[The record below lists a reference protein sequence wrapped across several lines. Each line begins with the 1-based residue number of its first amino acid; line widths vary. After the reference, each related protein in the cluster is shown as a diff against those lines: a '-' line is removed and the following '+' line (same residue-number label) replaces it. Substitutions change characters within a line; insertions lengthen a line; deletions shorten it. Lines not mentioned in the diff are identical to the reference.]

1 METLKR
7 EFYPLKNLPGS
18 PFTALTAKTTHG
30 GIWVLEFMG
39 AEVLICIQGTSLV
52 AFGLG
57 GILFDNVSRS
67 LHFLIS
73 P

>member
-1 METLKR
+1 VETLKR
-7 EFYPLKNLPGS
+7 EFYAWKNLPGS
-18 PFTALTAKTTHG
+18 PFPVWTAKTTYG
-30 GIWVLEFMG
+30 GNGVLEFMG

-52 AFGLG
+52 PFGLG
-57 GILFDNVSRS
+57 GVLFDNVSRS